1 MHNKVRLGYSDQGET
16 TVTSIS
22 EATADPLHN
31 THILIVDNELGM
43 RRYLVSTLRSF
54 CRGVDSIET
63 AQAAE
68 VAALTSIPVPTAS
81 PKRPNISPEK
91 MVRMADQRIAA
102 QTFAPTWRTV
112 LVGSKHRS
120 ASARTAVYSILE
132 WRLFAFVGI
141 VVQPQRFSA
150 SRPPRIRAHHSYTT
164 GRRSNSGLPGVI
176 Q

>member
-1 MHNKVRLGYSDQGET
+1 M
-16 TVTSIS
+16 TSIS

-43 RRYLVSTLRSF
+43 RHYLISTLSPY

-68 VAALTSIPVPTAS
+68 VAGLTSIPVPTAS
-81 PKRPNISPEK
+81 PKRSNISPEN
-91 MVRMADQRIAA
+91 MVRMADQRIVA
-102 QTFAPTWRTV
+102 QTFAPTWHTV

-150 SRPPRIRAHHSYTT
+150 SRPPHIRAHHSYTT

>member
-1 MHNKVRLGYSDQGET
+1 MHNKARLRHSDQGET

-43 RRYLVSTLRSF
+43 RHYLISTLSPY

-81 PKRPNISPEK
+81 PKRPNISPK
-91 MVRMADQRIAA
+91 KGGSAHCRPNLRANMAHSSRRLQTSFCFCPDRGILDTRMAALCICRNCRATAA
-102 QTFAPTWRTV
+102 IFNFPPAPHT
-112 LVGSKHRS
+112 
-120 ASARTAVYSILE
+120 
-132 WRLFAFVGI
+132 
-141 VVQPQRFSA
+141 
-150 SRPPRIRAHHSYTT
+150 SRCC
-164 GRRSNSGLPGVI
+164 
-176 Q
+176 